1 MVSSLRVSLP
11 PLLITLIL
19 EFLVLDFFY
28 FIQYSEMIEQ
38 VDRDVKRTHPDMD
51 FFCGDSS
58 FAKSNQVSLRHV
70 GLNSVLLEYMADHL

>member
-1 MVSSLRVSLP
+1 
-11 PLLITLIL
+11 
-19 EFLVLDFFY
+19 
-28 FIQYSEMIEQ
+28 MIEQ